1 MLRIRV
7 VPAWFF
13 TLTSIILLSL
23 NSTARG
29 EDWGQFRGPNASG
42 VSTESDNPPV
52 EFSATDNVRW
62 SVELGKGVAC
72 PIVASGRCVTTMLT
86 KDNKFIVMALDAK
99 NGKRLWRREFDAG
112 SKLPEITPPNQHASS
127 TPAANSERVFVH
139 FSTLGMLALNAK
151 TGELLWQHKLPA
163 PFYLMGWGAA
173 NSPILY
179 QDMVIFNLDDDL
191 APYLVA
197 LDQKSGDVRW
207 HSERPEMLGGYAV
220 PVLCTV
226 NGRTDIVVAGSGK
239 LIGYDPGT
247 GQERWS
253 CNSLLRTIM
262 TTPVV
267 SGDRIFITVQSYGD
281 TDRVLKYALLQWR
294 DTNQDGKLAKSEL
307 EEAFHQK
314 FEKGDLNKD
323 GFLVDNEIDLAF
335 QSPTNMTGGGNIIQ
349 SVRGGGE
356 GNVTKTHL
364 VWNLSH
370 RAASN
375 IASPL
380 AYDGRLF
387 VVKKGGI
394 SAAFDLKTGK
404 VVWEKK
410 RIRNYGNYFASPVAA
425 GGYIYVPGENGSIVV
440 LRSANEVDIVAKNDI
455 GDSIVASPAIANNL
469 LYVRTVNKL
478 FCFGAAT
485 D

>member
-1 MLRIRV
+1 MPRLRIASARFPILLTIALAM
-7 VPAWFF
+7 VPA
-13 TLTSIILLSL
+13 
-23 NSTARG
+23 TAHG
-29 EDWGQFRGPNASG
+29 EDWSQFRGPNASG

-52 EFSATDNVRW
+52 EFSATENVRW

-72 PIVASGRCVTTMLT
+72 PLIASGRCITTMLT
-86 KDNKFIVMALDAK
+86 PDNKFVVLAFDAK
-99 NGKRLWRREFDAG
+99 TGRRLWRQAFDAG

-139 FSTLGMLALNAK
+139 FSTLGMLALDAA
-151 TGELLWQHKLPA
+151 TGDVLWQHKLPP

-179 QDMVIFNLDDDL
+179 RDMVVFNLDDDL
-191 APYLVA
+191 APYLIA
-197 LDQKSGDVRW
+197 LDQKSGEVRW
-207 HSERPEMLGGYAV
+207 RSERPEMLGGYAV

-226 NGRTDIVVAGSGK
+226 DGRTDIVVAGSGK
-239 LIGYDPGT
+239 LKGYNPGD
-247 GQERWS
+247 GKERWS
-253 CNSLLRTIM
+253 CNTLLRTIM

-267 SGDRIFITVQSYGD
+267 VDDRIFITVQSYGD

-307 EEAFHQK
+307 EVAFHDK
-314 FEKGDLNKD
+314 FDRGDLNKD
-323 GFLVDNEIDLAF
+323 GFLVDTEIDLAF
-335 QSPTNMTGGGNIIQ
+335 QSPSNMTGGGNIIQ
-349 SVRGGGE
+349 SVRGGGN

-364 VWNLSH
+364 VWNLNH
-370 RAASN
+370 KAASN

-394 SAAFDLKTGK
+394 SASFDLKTGA
-404 VVWEKK
+404 VIWEKK

-440 LRSANEVDIVAKNDI
+440 LRSKTNVDIVAKNDI
-455 GDSIVASPAIANNL
+455 GDSIVATPAIANNL
-469 LYVRTVNKL
+469 LYVRTVNNL
-478 FCFGAAT
+478 FCFGSA